1 MPLLTSPDAGKSL
14 VDREAGL
21 SRVGRSPW
29 WGVAGSV
36 ERTIIPPARAGG
48 GSKLRGRRFGLLAA
62 RIVPS
67 EALLS
72 SDWPEG
78 FERARGLLFRWF
90 AEGGESATKLPG
102 TRATPTPPRADLCPG
117 ASVEVAV
124 RNGKPF
130 FRAWSL
136 AGSKRCQERCF
147 GGALRRFPRTYVPD
161 TSFFSRT
168 IFR

>member
-1 MPLLTSPDAGKSL
+1 M
-14 VDREAGL
+14 
-21 SRVGRSPW
+21 
-29 WGVAGSV
+29 
-36 ERTIIPPARAGG
+36 
-48 GSKLRGRRFGLLAA
+48 LAA

-67 EALLS
+67 EALLP

-90 AEGGESATKLPG
+90 AKGGNWQRNSLERGLRPPLRGLISAQ
-102 TRATPTPPRADLCPG
+102 G
-117 ASVEVAV
+117 ASVEVVV
-124 RNGKPF
+124 RNEKPF

>member
-1 MPLLTSPDAGKSL
+1 MRRAFRGSVALPGG
-14 VDREAGL
+14 GL
-21 SRVGRSPW
+21 
-29 WGVAGSV
+29 AGSL

-90 AEGGESATKLPG
+90 AEGGNRQRNSLERGLRPPLRGLISAQ
-102 TRATPTPPRADLCPG
+102 G

-124 RNGKPF
+124 RNEKPF
-130 FRAWSL
+130 YRAWSL

-147 GGALRRFPRTYVPD
+147 GSALRRFPRTYVPD
-161 TSFFSRT
+161 TSFISRT